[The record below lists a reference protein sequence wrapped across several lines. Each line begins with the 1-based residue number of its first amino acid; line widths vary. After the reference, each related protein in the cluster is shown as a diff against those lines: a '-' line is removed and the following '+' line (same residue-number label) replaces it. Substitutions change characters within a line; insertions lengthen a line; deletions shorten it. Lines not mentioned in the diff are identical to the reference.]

1 MSSDTGLPTGVPPPA
16 APPAPKKAPE
26 PMRDVLAQK
35 IKKPKEAKPRTKVPG
50 GRALRRPEE
59 DIPSLDYI
67 ERMERLGPRQGE
79 SLLAF
84 TMRLAGIRAGRALV
98 IAYAERCHGN
108 LSDASRQLGINRH
121 NLSFHIRQLG
131 LTTAEL
137 LRFRKLP
144 QDFNK

>member
-1 MSSDTGLPTGVPPPA
+1 MCSDTGLPTGVPPPR
-16 APPAPKKAPE
+16 PHLPVQKKAPE
-26 PMRDVLAQK
+26 PSSFGTLQ
-35 IKKPKEAKPRTKVPG
+35 KPKTPKSRTKVPG

-98 IAYAERCHGN
+98 IAYAQRCNGN
-108 LSDASRQLGINRH
+108 LSDASRQLGVNRH
-121 NLSFHIRQLG
+121 NLSFHMRQLG

-137 LRFRKLP
+137 LKFRKLP